1 MTEKPLEGRVAFITG
16 TSRGIGKAMALAF
29 ADAGAAVVSTGK
41 TMDEHERLPGT
52 VTQTTEEIRERG
64 GDSIA
69 VQLDVRDESSVE
81 SAIERTVDEFGGLDL
96 VINNAG
102 AIQFGGFD
110 EIPANR
116 FDLLMDVN
124 ARGAYVTT
132 RAALPHLRESDHA
145 HVVMNSP
152 PATMEPSPGKAAYA
166 LSKYGMTFLAR
177 SLADELR
184 SDGVAV
190 NSVWPVSA
198 IETEATRHFNLGQPE
213 DWRTPQVVVDAM
225 LELVTRDPAECTG
238 NEFYDEQLLREA
250 GVSDFSQYAVVEG
263 TNPGPTSAQ
272 LFDSSYERKD

>member
-1 MTEKPLEGRVAFITG
+1 MTDKPLDGRVAFITG
-16 TSRGIGKAMALAF
+16 TSRGIGKALALAF

-69 VQLDVRDESSVE
+69 LQLDVRDESNVE
-81 SAIERTVDEFGGLDL
+81 SAIEETVDEFGGIDL
-96 VINNAG
+96 VVNNAG
-102 AIQFGGFD
+102 AIQFGGVD
-110 EIPANR
+110 DIPAKR

-132 RAALPHLRESDHA
+132 RAALPYLRESDHA

-152 PATMEPSPGKAAYA
+152 PTTMEPAPGKAAYA

-184 SDGVAV
+184 SDEVAV

-198 IETEATRHFNLGQPE
+198 IETEATRHFELGRPE
-213 DWRTPQVVVDAM
+213 DWRKPQVVVDAM
-225 LELVTRDPAECTG
+225 LELVTRDPTECTG
-238 NEFYDEQLLREA
+238 NEFYDEELLREA
-250 GVSDFSQYAVVEG
+250 GVSEFARYAVVDG
-263 TNPGPTSAQ
+263 ADPGPTSAQ
-272 LFDSSYERKD
+272 LFDSRYGQSE

>member
-1 MTEKPLEGRVAFITG
+1 MTEKPLDGRVAFITG
-16 TSRGIGKAMALAF
+16 TSRGIGKALALAF

-69 VQLDVRDESSVE
+69 LQLDVRDESNVE
-81 SAIERTVDEFGGLDL
+81 SAIEETVDEFGGLDL

-102 AIQFGGFD
+102 AIQFGGID
-110 EIPANR
+110 EISAKR

-132 RAALPHLRESDHA
+132 RAALPYLRESDHA

-152 PATMEPSPGKAAYA
+152 PTTMESSPGKAAYA

-177 SLADELR
+177 SLADELK
-184 SDGVAV
+184 SDEIAV
-190 NSVWPVSA
+190 NSVWPASA

-213 DWRTPQVVVDAM
+213 DWRTPQIVVDAM
-225 LELVTRDPAECTG
+225 LELVTRDPTECTG
-238 NEFYDEQLLREA
+238 NEFYDEDLLRET
-250 GVSDFSQYAVVEG
+250 GVSEFSDYAVVEG
-263 TNPGPTSAQ
+263 TDPGPTSAQ
-272 LFDSSYERKD
+272 LFDSGYGQNE